1 MNGMKNKIWVV
12 FMEKDNAFHMKFTEK
27 DTIKACKPK
36 NVVLRYKIMSKC
48 VEGDSCLQ
56 KPTGIRRHR
65 LRTLFGGGDEGNT
78 LEQTD

>member
-1 MNGMKNKIWVV
+1 M
-12 FMEKDNAFHMKFTEK
+12 
-27 DTIKACKPK
+27 IKACKPK
-36 NVVLRYKIMSKC
+36 NVVLKYKIMSKC